1 MLSVTWFCSEPNR
14 HLNLHKRPLPKTA
27 FKSLLNLTVDN
38 DERSRLM
45 AVLNQSLYLRYAETE
60 DDPFIQK

>member
-1 MLSVTWFCSEPNR
+1 MRSVKYPE
-14 HLNLHKRPLPKTA
+14 LHQVLLRYFNHSNI
-27 FKSLLNLTVDN
+27 FKSLLDLTVDN

-60 DDPFIQK
+60 DDPLIQK